1 MVLLSKSTKS
11 SISSNNSLTLID
23 AIEPVSLA
31 YNKTMIA
38 AIKFMEKPNLD

>member
-11 SISSNNSLTLID
+11 SISSNNSLTLIEET
-23 AIEPVSLA
+23 EPVSLA

-38 AIKFMEKPNLD
+38 EIIAMKKPN